1 MKSNYFANGS
11 YKKAKKLILKQS
23 GFATVGMFGL
33 KEQNLGTILNLIHGR
48 DGEDGK
54 IASLLEFNGIKYISP
69 RVEASVLSYNK
80 LYTKLYAKSVGV
92 EVVEYQHLNKNDKRE
107 INFECPVIIKPVR
120 LGSSIGVSI
129 VKSDDELEYALDVAF
144 EFDDDV
150 IIEPFIQGVAEYN
163 QAGTFTNVTKPIE
176 SHEGDVD
183 GAQSAGTLT
192 ITMKSGNTLVEGDL
206 VIIDDVY
213 YRLSAG
219 DDTSITLQS
228 ELVKDVAADT
238 NIKNSSYTST
248 YKGDVQIADAVG
260 LVDVIISHPEMDDT
274 ILKYN
279 IVNDTL
285 AEKIDKVGT
294 GARRMVASA

>member
-1 MKSNYFANGS
+1 M
-11 YKKAKKLILKQS
+11 I
-23 GFATVGMFGL
+23 
-33 KEQNLGTILNLIHGR
+33 
-48 DGEDGK
+48 
-54 IASLLEFNGIKYISP
+54 
-69 RVEASVLSYNK
+69 
-80 LYTKLYAKSVGV
+80 
-92 EVVEYQHLNKNDKRE
+92 RE
-107 INFECPVIIKPVR
+107 IKKGQSFYPFVETGGYGDADD
-120 LGSSIGVSI
+120 LS
-129 VKSDDELEYALDVAF
+129 VK
-144 EFDDDV
+144 
-150 IIEPFIQGVAEYN
+150 IIETGSGNEVANEK
-163 QAGTFTNVTKPIE
+163 AGTFTNVTKPIE